1 MVEVGVVALMSA
13 AGLATALGA
22 LPVVAFRSLSHRTH
36 DTMLGFA
43 AGIMLGVS
51 ALGLLPHGSAHAPDP
66 VLMVL
71 SVLVGG
77 VAITALIR
85 ALRRLPL
92 PMPFVRARGNGRTS
106 TAFLFFLALAIHNAP
121 EGLATGLGYA
131 EGLTPVG
138 HAIALGIAVQNI
150 PEGLL
155 VSVAVRAETGS
166 RRAAFGYALLSGV
179 VEPVAGL
186 AALLWLS
193 LSPADLGLAAGFA
206 VGAMWSVVFLQMV
219 PESHRHGHAVPAT
232 VALVGGLGVAAL
244 VEVAL
249 AGLGP

>member
-1 MVEVGVVALMSA
+1 MVAMMTA

-22 LPVVAFRSLSHRTH
+22 VPVVAFRELSHRTH
-36 DTMLGFA
+36 DTLLGLA

-51 ALGLLPHGSAHAPDP
+51 ALGLFPDASEHGTDP
-66 VLMVL
+66 VLLGL
-71 SVLVGG
+71 SILAGGLVITVLV
-77 VAITALIR
+77 R

-92 PMPFVRARGNGRTS
+92 PMPFVGGRGNGRTS

-131 EGLTPVG
+131 EGLTPLG
-138 HAIALGIAVQNI
+138 HAIALGIALQNI

-155 VSVAVRAETGS
+155 VSVSVRRETGS
-166 RRAAFGYALLSGV
+166 RRAAFGYALASGV
-179 VEPVAGL
+179 VEPIAGL

-193 LSPADLGLAAGFA
+193 ASPADLGPAMGFA

-232 VALVGGLGVAAL
+232 AALLGGLGVAAL
-244 VEVAL
+244 LEATLSAL
-249 AGLGP
+249 GG